1 MWTILDKILD
11 QVLIRASSPSKCFTT
26 TEKHN
31 NWLCQVRYNSGC
43 SRADV
48 PSSNIFFCL
57 SSRRTTLLFFLLQS
71 VWDLTF
77 MVTLKLLDI
86 KMCILYF
93 MAFYQIWKNN
103 NPLILRLVRRIYSS
117 FQFVP
122 VNGNYLR
129 VISVVIQD
137 CLYWRKK
144 N

>member
-103 NPLILRLVRRIYSS
+103 NPLILPYAHYLPWFSGLGIDCWYSS
-117 FQFVP
+117 LSILLLLP
-122 VNGNYLR
+122 
-129 VISVVIQD
+129 
-137 CLYWRKK
+137 
-144 N
+144 